1 MISRSSPAD
10 QTEMSEEF
18 VRIRIFRIK
27 NFEGLWK
34 RKRQERVDA
43 QILRVYVREQSR
55 ARSSEKIMW
64 TRSAKSLSCWLGG

>member
-18 VRIRIFRIK
+18 VRIRIK